1 VRPDVLRAAVLGLN
15 ARRPRLVPD
24 LDVPGRSR
32 RNVWSLF
39 EYGPT
44 APAPSET
51 PGELPGWKPDPF
63 APPSDGHQAIDT
75 ALTTLTRPGAAGLTA
90 RQDQLGAGPH
100 QSGGAGVDFS
110 GAGMPP
116 W

>member
-1 VRPDVLRAAVLGLN
+1 MKIRPFG
-15 ARRPRLVPD
+15 
-24 LDVPGRSR
+24 
-32 RNVWSLF
+32 
-39 EYGPT
+39 T
-44 APAPSET
+44 
-51 PGELPGWKPDPF
+51 
-63 APPSDGHQAIDT
+63 PPSYIHHAIDT
-75 ALTTLTRPGAAGLTA
+75 ALRTLTTRAAGLTA